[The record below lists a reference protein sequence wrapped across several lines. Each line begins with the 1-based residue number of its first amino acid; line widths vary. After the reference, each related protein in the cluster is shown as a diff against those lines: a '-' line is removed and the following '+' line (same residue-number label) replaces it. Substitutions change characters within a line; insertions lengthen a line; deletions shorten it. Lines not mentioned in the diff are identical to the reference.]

1 MFRSLA
7 SSDSSG
13 TTTITRPEKV
23 VERLV
28 EPQFQHLSPVVM
40 ALHSLHALSLR
51 CPHLFAGGF
60 GASCCS
66 IHSSLPK

>member
-13 TTTITRPEKV
+13 ARTITRPEKV
-23 VERLV
+23 LARLD

-40 ALHSLHALSLR
+40 ALHSLQALSFSD
-51 CPHLFAGGF
+51 PHLWRVV
-60 GASCCS
+60 
-66 IHSSLPK
+66 